1 MHPDYVES
9 LLLHEHLQGKISVE
23 SKVEIHSA
31 HDLSLVYSPGVAG
44 PCLEIAKN
52 PEEVWRYT
60 MKGNTV
66 AIITDGSAVLGLG
79 NIGALAALPVME
91 GKAMLFKKFA
101 GINAFPICLDTQ
113 NVDEIVQTI
122 RMIAPVF
129 GGINLEDISAPRC
142 FEVEEKLQD
151 LGIPVFHD
159 DQHGTAVVALAAIIN
174 ACKVLGKKVGDL
186 KVVINGSGAAGVAIA
201 RLLRCVNNN
210 NDICIP
216 VNSIL
221 MCDTKGIIHSKRT
234 DLNKIKQEILRYT
247 NLNDRQGTL
256 ADALRD
262 ADVFIGV
269 SVGNLITAD
278 DVRTMAKDAIV
289 FALANPEPEIMP
301 DEAIKG
307 GAAIVGTGRSDFPNQ
322 INNVLGFPGIFKGA
336 LAVRAKVIT
345 PKMKLA
351 AAYAIAGCVANP
363 TREEIIPSA
372 LDEHVVEAVNKA
384 VKEAAALEPC
394 VSL

>member
-1 MHPDYVES
+1 
-9 LLLHEHLQGKISVE
+9 
-23 SKVEIHSA
+23 
-31 HDLSLVYSPGVAG
+31 
-44 PCLEIAKN
+44 
-52 PEEVWRYT
+52 
-60 MKGNTV
+60 
-66 AIITDGSAVLGLG
+66 
-79 NIGALAALPVME
+79 
-91 GKAMLFKKFA
+91 
-101 GINAFPICLDTQ
+101 
-113 NVDEIVQTI
+113 
-122 RMIAPVF
+122 
-129 GGINLEDISAPRC
+129 
-142 FEVEEKLQD
+142 
-151 LGIPVFHD
+151 
-159 DQHGTAVVALAAIIN
+159 
-174 ACKVLGKKVGDL
+174 
-186 KVVINGSGAAGVAIA
+186 
-201 RLLRCVNNN
+201 
-210 NDICIP
+210 
-216 VNSIL
+216 

-278 DVRTMAKDAIV
+278 DVKTMAKDAIV

>member
-52 PEEVWRYT
+52 AEEVWRYT

-278 DVRTMAKDAIV
+278 DVKTMAKDAIV